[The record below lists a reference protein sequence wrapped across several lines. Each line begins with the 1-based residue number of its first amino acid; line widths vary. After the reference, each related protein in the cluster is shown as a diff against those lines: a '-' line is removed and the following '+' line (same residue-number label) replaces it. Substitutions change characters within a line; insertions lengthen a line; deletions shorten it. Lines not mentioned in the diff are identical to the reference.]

1 MKTCT
6 KERLEQI
13 VTSLSQHID
22 TLHAC
27 GLHETRRLLA
37 IAKLDLQIRIHDIS
51 DAELRALCA
60 ALETKCGRKAT
71 AEVIEFRARAKQK

>member
-1 MKTCT
+1 MKKCT
-6 KERLEQI
+6 EDRLEEI

-27 GLHETRRLLA
+27 GLHETRRLLS
-37 IAKLDLQIRIHDIS
+37 IAKLDLQMRIHGIS

-60 ALETKCGRKAT
+60 TLEAKCGRRAT

>member
-37 IAKLDLQIRIHDIS
+37 IAKLDLQMRIHDIS
-51 DAELRALCA
+51 DAELRA